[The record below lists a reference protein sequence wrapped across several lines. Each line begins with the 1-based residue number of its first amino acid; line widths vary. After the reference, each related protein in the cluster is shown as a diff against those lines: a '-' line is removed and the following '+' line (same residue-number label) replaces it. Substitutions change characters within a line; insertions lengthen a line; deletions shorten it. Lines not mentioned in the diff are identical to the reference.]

1 MCTAA
6 TYQTKNHYFG
16 RNLDY
21 EISYGEESVIIPRN
35 FPFHF
40 REAGVLKSHFAITGI
55 AYVAEN
61 PSANVASGEPKDY
74 PLLYDAINEKGLG
87 IAGLNFVGN
96 AVYNNH
102 VDGKDNI
109 AQFEFLPWIL
119 SQCSTVEETKT
130 LLGKMNFRNLNF
142 SDQLPASELHW
153 EITDTTGA
161 CIVVESV
168 ADGLKIYDNP
178 VGVLTNNP
186 PFDKQ
191 LLQLSNYQHLSAKA
205 PENNLAPSYNFPT
218 YSRGMGAIGLPG
230 DLSSESRFAKAAFT
244 KLNSVSADDELSSV
258 SQLFHI
264 LHSVDQQNGCCDLGD
279 NKYEHTLYSSCY
291 NLEQGIFYYT
301 TYNNHQIS
309 ALSLEKANLDD
320 STLTHTP
327 IIETEQINYLN

>member
-21 EISYGEESVIIPRN
+21 EFSFGESAVIIPRN
-35 FPFHF
+35 FPLHF
-40 REAGVLKSHFAITGI
+40 REAEPLTSHFAIMGI
-55 AYVAEN
+55 AHLAEV
-61 PSANVASGEPKDY
+61 PADQRAANQPNTL

-87 IAGLNFVGN
+87 VAGLNFVGN
-96 AVYNNH
+96 AVYNAH
-102 VDGKDNI
+102 VENKDNI
-109 AQFEFLPWIL
+109 SQFEFIQWLL
-119 SQCSTVEETKT
+119 GQCSNVTEAKAK
-130 LLGKMNFRNLNF
+130 LDNMNFRNINF
-142 SDQLPASELHW
+142 SDQLPVAELHW
-153 EITDTTGA
+153 LISDTTGTS
-161 CIVVESV
+161 IVVESV

-178 VGVLTNNP
+178 VGVLANNP

-205 PENNLAPSYNFPT
+205 PVNNLAPNLNFPI

-244 KLNSVSADDELSSV
+244 KLNSISADDELSSV
-258 SQLFHI
+258 SQFFHI

-291 NLEQGIFYYT
+291 DLENSMMYYT

-309 ALSLEKANLDD
+309 AISLDKANLDG
-320 STLTHTP
+320 TEVFTFP
-327 IIETEQINYLN
+327 VIETEQINYLN